1 VPTDDLNSLPGLED
15 KHLRALARAEVTDLR
30 GLAGAD
36 QREIYKATA
45 NIRPRPSLER
55 IAQWQGEAR
64 ARLDEPE
71 TAAEVWQTTA
81 SFAVIF
87 AQRPAAGGWERR
99 ITAEQTEVEPE
110 QDRQVWDGWDTV
122 PIGRWMAGQLPGA
135 DSAGAAAPAD
145 PPHEEAAPAS
155 AEAPEAASEEE
166 EEEEEEAT
174 APTQLTIEGA
184 TVTGADGEFD
194 AIVAGVLATGW
205 PAELTAPVRVAFTV
219 RGARP
224 GTALRAVARFLRPD
238 GPGWNPRDPVA
249 PDHSGRAEFD
259 LSEVPAD
266 RYDVT
271 LIAWAPDGTAKPVS
285 ARLPTLTIR
294 PAGR

>member
-1 VPTDDLNSLPGLED
+1 MPTDDLNSIPGLED

-36 QREIYKATA
+36 QREIYRATG

-55 IAQWQGEAR
+55 ISQWQEEAR
-64 ARLDEPE
+64 ARLHEPE
-71 TAAEVWQTTA
+71 AGTEDWQTVA

-87 AQRPAAGGWERR
+87 AERQVAGAWERR

-110 QDRQVWDGWDTV
+110 QDRQVWDGWDIV
-122 PIGRWMAGQLPGA
+122 PVGHWMAGQLTGA

-145 PPHEEAAPAS
+145 PPHEEAAPAAEAE
-155 AEAPEAASEEE
+155 AEAPEA
-166 EEEEEEAT
+166 EAT
-174 APTQLTIEGA
+174 GPTQLAIEGA
-184 TVTGADGEFD
+184 TVTDANGEFD
-194 AIVAGVLATGW
+194 AIVAGVLATGR

-219 RGARP
+219 GGARP
-224 GTALRAVARFLRPD
+224 GTALLAVTRFLCPD

-249 PDHSGRAEFD
+249 TDHSGRAEFD

-294 PAGR
+294 PASG